1 MAGAAAAAV
10 VSVGSSWH
18 GEPRPLSP
26 RKASTPRATTE
37 GDRYQV
43 LADTGSE
50 PQTRA
55 ASPWMRVGGGRRPRP
70 WAPALSALGIWIG
83 GGTGT
88 EARQLSHQLAGPW
101 GDGHQLPALAAPRG
115 VGMLALPGQVTS
127 LLTTPSATRCTPT
140 NPCSLKLL
148 GTGFDL
154 RRDSFLIRLCTQSF
168 VPGFTALDCISR
180 GRHIRG

>member
-50 PQTRA
+50 PQTCA
-55 ASPWMRVGGGRRPRP
+55 ASPWMRVGGGQRPRP

-83 GGTGT
+83 VGGHRNRSQAAESPAGRALGRWAPTSGTGSP
-88 EARQLSHQLAGPW
+88 Q
-101 GDGHQLPALAAPRG
+101 
-115 VGMLALPGQVTS
+115 
-127 LLTTPSATRCTPT
+127 
-140 NPCSLKLL
+140 
-148 GTGFDL
+148 
-154 RRDSFLIRLCTQSF
+154 
-168 VPGFTALDCISR
+168 R
-180 GRHIRG
+180 GRHVSSPRSGHVPPYNPECYSVYPNKPLLAEAPRHRV

>member
-1 MAGAAAAAV
+1 MCGLSLDEGGWGTAA
-10 VSVGSSWH
+10 
-18 GEPRPLSP
+18 
-26 RKASTPRATTE
+26 
-37 GDRYQV
+37 Q
-43 LADTGSE
+43 
-50 PQTRA
+50 
-55 ASPWMRVGGGRRPRP
+55 
-70 WAPALSALGIWIG
+70 ALGSCPVRLGNLDWG
-83 GGTGT
+83 GDTGT